1 MAVIRKCNSKNL
13 HYQIVRKTTTKNDC
27 PNDRFGLNNMEKNIF
42 NLQRVFLMVFAMCI
56 FSNRMMAEPIS
67 SECK

>member
-1 MAVIRKCNSKNL
+1 
-13 HYQIVRKTTTKNDC
+13 
-27 PNDRFGLNNMEKNIF
+27 MEKNIF

-67 SECK
+67 SEQAKQNAMKALMSSQSNSKLKALEEVLFQSFR